1 MSNASEQKT
10 YPASVTSISAPLV
23 AAPWDERQT
32 LAILAW
38 TIGGVVGLFF
48 ILNALSLATM

>member
-1 MSNASEQKT
+1 MSSASEPSA
-10 YPASVTSISAPLV
+10 YPASVTSISVTSISAPL
-23 AAPWDERQT
+23 DERQT